1 MSSLLEVEGLRVR
14 LPTAAGLVTIVN
26 GVDYAVEPGE
36 VFGVAGESG
45 SGKTISMLALLGL
58 LPAGAVTDGRALFGG
73 NDLLRLRRSELR
85 ALFGRGIGVGFPD
98 PIQSLHPPL

>member
-1 MSSLLEVEGLRVR
+1 MSALLEVEGLHVQ
-14 LPTAAGLVTIVN
+14 LPTAAGLVTIVS

-58 LPAGAVTDGRALFGG
+58 LPAGAVTERQRALRRPGPAAPAS
-73 NDLLRLRRSELR
+73 RRSCATCAGATSGWSSR
-85 ALFGRGIGVGFPD
+85 IR
-98 PIQSLHPPL
+98 